1 MSGVIRAVIG
11 MSLAAMVDVCV
22 IAMVDMVVRS
32 RFAMIM
38 LAIENGVVRFVT
50 EQVLGRFI
58 EETEPAAC
66 AGLDL
71 TRPRCVHI
79 DVTSAH
85 ICVIHVG

>member
-1 MSGVIRAVIG
+1 MSGVIRTVAGMCVIVVF
-11 MSLAAMVDVCV
+11 AMVE
-22 IAMVDMVVRS
+22 RS
-32 RFAMIM
+32 RFAMMM
-38 LAIENGVVRFVT
+38 LAIENVVLSFVT

-71 TRPRCVHI
+71 TRPRRVHI